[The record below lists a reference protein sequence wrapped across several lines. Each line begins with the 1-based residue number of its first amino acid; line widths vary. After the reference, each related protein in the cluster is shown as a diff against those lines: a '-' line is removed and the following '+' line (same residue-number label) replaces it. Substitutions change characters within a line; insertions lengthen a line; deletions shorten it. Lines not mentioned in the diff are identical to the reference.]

1 MLQALSK
8 GLAGIKSVT
17 ASETKTNDRKRSG
30 YYQDTT
36 NYKGEPM
43 KITSQRILS
52 FLCFVGLSCSSYAAI
67 MEEVVVTAQKREQ
80 NAQEVGIAI
89 NALTGDQMDQLGYTN
104 AQQVTA
110 MAAGVSTVQPNG
122 ESNYSIAI
130 RGVAN
135 SDFTTNVES
144 PVAVYLDDVYISQMS
159 GTGFMLFDM
168 DRVEILKGPQG
179 TLYGRN
185 ATGGLAHFIT
195 KKPSDELEG
204 YGRVTLGRFN
214 QFKLEGA
221 VGGPLSDNLKGRVSF
236 ASNKHDPYINNR
248 IGKDLNNGDEQSL
261 RLQLLWEPSDNF
273 DALFN
278 YRMMDQ
284 NIDTGFFEHV
294 TSLGE
299 PGELTP
305 DLENYILGYIDTDN
319 DIYAGDYDE
328 IGFNDLEIRGYS
340 ATMNWDTE
348 NFTFTSISDYSTVT
362 REYIEDSDASPAP
375 VFSFYLST
383 DAEQFSQEFR
393 FTGGNENTNWVAG
406 LYYMDLE
413 VNDGNGGESE
423 PFFDPVS
430 DTPALSGIDNP
441 YTSTSESISVYGQA
455 EYDLSDSL
463 SLVAGLRWISEDKT
477 HSYQNN
483 LVDYIDGSKRHNGN
497 PNVWFQIGTYDG
509 ARKDKKIAGRL
520 GLNWDYS
527 DDVLIYMSFNR
538 GVKAGG
544 YNAMIFPPAEYTD
557 EVFSYDPEQLD
568 AIEIGFKSRL
578 SGGLAQINATYYSYD
593 YKNQQVFQLIGIDS
607 YVLNADSEASGGE
620 IELIT
625 SPVEGLEIMLGA
637 AYNDVDVDL
646 GFGGPMTTTVNSP
659 KWNQNMLI
667 RYEFDLMGGKLA
679 IQYDAQHRS
688 EHYFSITQFPA
699 VTEDGYTL
707 QNAAVSFTNSSEKW
721 DVRAYV
727 HNLGG
732 EEYLVQ
738 TFDLSTEAVIG
749 MTEQYYGHP
758 RWAGLTLTVSF

>member
-1 MLQALSK
+1 
-8 GLAGIKSVT
+8 
-17 ASETKTNDRKRSG
+17 
-30 YYQDTT
+30 
-36 NYKGEPM
+36 M
-43 KITSQRILS
+43 KIASQRVLS
-52 FLCFVGLSCSSYAAI
+52 FLCFVSLSCSSYAAI

-236 ASNKHDPYINNR
+236 ATNKHDPYINNR

-393 FTGGNENTNWVAG
+393 FTGGDENTNWVAG

-441 YTSTSESISVYGQA
+441 YTTTSESVSVYGQV

-463 SLVAGLRWISEDKT
+463 SVVAGLRWISEDKT

-483 LVDYIDGSKRHNGN
+483 LVDYLDGSKRHNGN

-509 ARKDKKIAGRL
+509 AREDKKMAGRL

-544 YNAMIFPPAEYTD
+544 YNAMIFPPAEY
-557 EVFSYDPEQLD
+557 
-568 AIEIGFKSRL
+568 K
-578 SGGLAQINATYYSYD
+578 
-593 YKNQQVFQLIGIDS
+593 
-607 YVLNADSEASGGE
+607 
-620 IELIT
+620 
-625 SPVEGLEIMLGA
+625 
-637 AYNDVDVDL
+637 
-646 GFGGPMTTTVNSP
+646 
-659 KWNQNMLI
+659 
-667 RYEFDLMGGKLA
+667 
-679 IQYDAQHRS
+679 
-688 EHYFSITQFPA
+688 A
-699 VTEDGYTL
+699 V
-707 QNAAVSFTNSSEKW
+707 QA
-721 DVRAYV
+721 
-727 HNLGG
+727 
-732 EEYLVQ
+732 
-738 TFDLSTEAVIG
+738 
-749 MTEQYYGHP
+749 P
-758 RWAGLTLTVSF
+758 

>member
-1 MLQALSK
+1 
-8 GLAGIKSVT
+8 
-17 ASETKTNDRKRSG
+17 
-30 YYQDTT
+30 
-36 NYKGEPM
+36 M
-43 KITSQRILS
+43 KIASQRVLS
-52 FLCFVGLSCSSYAAI
+52 FLCFVSLSFSSYAAI

-89 NALTGDQMDQLGYTN
+89 NALTGDQMEQLGYTN

-204 YGRVTLGRFN
+204 YGRITAGSYN
-214 QFKLEGA
+214 QVKLEGA

-236 ASNKHDPYINNR
+236 ATNKHDPYINNR

-305 DLENYILGYIDTDN
+305 DLVNYVLGYIDTDN
-319 DIYAGDYDE
+319 DVYAGDYDE

-340 ATMNWDTE
+340 ATINWDTE
-348 NFTFTSISDYSTVT
+348 NFTFTSISDYSTVK

-393 FTGGNENTNWVAG
+393 FTGDNENSNWVAG
-406 LYYMDLE
+406 IYYMDLE

-441 YTSTSESISVYGQA
+441 YTTTSESISVYGQV
-455 EYDLSDSL
+455 EYDLSGSL
-463 SLVAGLRWISEDKT
+463 SVVAGLRWISEDKT

-509 ARKDKKIAGRL
+509 ARKDQKMAGRL

-544 YNAMIFPPAEYTD
+544 YNAMIFPPGEYTD

-568 AIEIGFKSRL
+568 AFEIGFKSRL
-578 SGGLAQINATYYSYD
+578 NGGLAQINGAFYSYD
-593 YKNQQVFQLIGIDS
+593 YKNQHVFQLIGID
-607 YVLNADSEASGGE
+607 
-620 IELIT
+620 
-625 SPVEGLEIMLGA
+625 
-637 AYNDVDVDL
+637 
-646 GFGGPMTTTVNSP
+646 
-659 KWNQNMLI
+659 
-667 RYEFDLMGGKLA
+667 
-679 IQYDAQHRS
+679 
-688 EHYFSITQFPA
+688 
-699 VTEDGYTL
+699 
-707 QNAAVSFTNSSEKW
+707 
-721 DVRAYV
+721 
-727 HNLGG
+727 
-732 EEYLVQ
+732 
-738 TFDLSTEAVIG
+738 
-749 MTEQYYGHP
+749 
-758 RWAGLTLTVSF
+758 

>member
-1 MLQALSK
+1 
-8 GLAGIKSVT
+8 
-17 ASETKTNDRKRSG
+17 
-30 YYQDTT
+30 
-36 NYKGEPM
+36 M
-43 KITSQRILS
+43 KIASQRVLS
-52 FLCFVGLSCSSYAAI
+52 FLCFVSLSCSSYAAI

-214 QFKLEGA
+214 QFKVEGA

-393 FTGGNENTNWVAG
+393 FTGGSENTNWVAG

-441 YTSTSESISVYGQA
+441 YTTTSESVSVYGQV

-463 SLVAGLRWISEDKT
+463 SVVAGLRWISEDKT

-483 LVDYIDGSKRHNGN
+483 LVDYLDGSKRHNGN

-509 ARKDKKIAGRL
+509 ARKDKKMAGRL

-679 IQYDAQHRS
+679 IQYDAHHRS

-707 QNAAVSFTNSSEKW
+707 QNAAISFTNSSEKW

-749 MTEQYYGHP
+749 MTEQYYGRP